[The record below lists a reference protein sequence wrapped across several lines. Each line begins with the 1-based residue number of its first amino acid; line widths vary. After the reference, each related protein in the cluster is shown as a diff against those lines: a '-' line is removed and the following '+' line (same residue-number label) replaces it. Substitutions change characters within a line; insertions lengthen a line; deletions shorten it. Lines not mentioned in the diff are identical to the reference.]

1 MSRTSSQCVQP
12 LGFRRTHPES
22 RSIRFRATRSLV
34 IGSILVVAYPLSG
47 QQVPDSLSSVQ
58 AEATVQ
64 AAPPIKRF
72 PKDLARNFVALWSS
86 DNFGPL
92 LVGAVATAAA
102 IPADQPITDYFSDA
116 TRWQGFDRLGRQLGK
131 SQVLGPAI
139 GVSFL
144 VSRATS
150 DVQFQSLTY
159 SLAQGFLVTNTV
171 TDGLKILAG
180 RERPDATSRYS
191 FPSGHTSNS
200 FMLATV
206 VSRHYGW
213 KAGATAYAFAAYVG
227 ASRLESR
234 KHYLTDI
241 IVGAT
246 LGYVVG
252 LTVSRDPA
260 IRARRRVNW
269 GVSIPPG
276 GGAALSVGIRF

>member
-1 MSRTSSQCVQP
+1 MSRTSSQCVRP
-12 LGFRRTHPES
+12 LGFRRNHPES
-22 RSIRFRATRSLV
+22 RSIRFRATPSLV
-34 IGSILVVAYPLSG
+34 IWAIFVVSHPLSG
-47 QQVPDSLSSVQ
+47 QKVPDSLSPAQ
-58 AEATVQ
+58 AEVTVQ
-64 AAPPIKRF
+64 AAAPIKRF
-72 PKDLARNFVALWSS
+72 PQDLAHNFAALWSG
-86 DNFGPL
+86 DNFRPL
-92 LVGAVATAAA
+92 LVGAAATAAA

-116 TRWQGFDRLGRQLGK
+116 TRWQGFDRWGEQLGK

-144 VSRATS
+144 VSRATN
-150 DVQFQSLTY
+150 DAQFQSLTY
-159 SLAQGFLVTNTV
+159 SLAQGFLVTNTI
-171 TDGLKILAG
+171 TAGLKVLAG
-180 RERPDATSRYS
+180 RELPDATSRYS

-213 KAGATAYAFAAYVG
+213 KAGAPAYAFAAYVG
-227 ASRLESR
+227 ASRLKSR
-234 KHYLTDI
+234 KHYLTDVI
-241 IVGAT
+241 AGAT

-276 GGAALSVGIRF
+276 GGVALSVGIRL